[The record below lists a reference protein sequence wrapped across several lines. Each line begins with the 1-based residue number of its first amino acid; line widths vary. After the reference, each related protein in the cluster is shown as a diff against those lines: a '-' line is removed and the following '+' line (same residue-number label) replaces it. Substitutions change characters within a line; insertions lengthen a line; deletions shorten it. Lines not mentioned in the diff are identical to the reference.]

1 MENNNDINLLKKE
14 LELKNKEIESL
25 KNRLDFLENQIINKN
40 RKIFGKSSEKV
51 DQNQLSFFN
60 EAEQNSNSK
69 INEPTVEEI
78 TYKRN
83 KPSKNSTMKD
93 NLSNLE
99 VVEVEHKLD
108 SSEKKCDICNEEM
121 QVIGSKTKD
130 ILVYEPVKM
139 YIERHIT
146 YTYACKKCEIESGEA
161 NIITTEAPK
170 NLITKSIA
178 SNNLLAYIL
187 SQKYELAIPLYRQ
200 EKHLQGLGVCL
211 SRQTLSNWTIAC
223 AEKLDFV
230 YDKLREKLLLSN
242 YIQADETTLKVVDTQ
257 GKESRSKTYMWLYK
271 NQSCDNQ
278 IILFDY
284 QKTRSSSCPKKFLE
298 GFSGYLQTDGY
309 NGYNKVDNATRIYC
323 LAHIRRKFF
332 EVIQPILNNKEALE
346 RSRASI
352 GFNYCEQIYELEK
365 YIKENYK
372 SNKDFY
378 DKRHKIRLK
387 KLKPILDEF
396 NHFVNEEVENALP
409 KSSLGK
415 ALEYAKDLIPNMYF
429 ILEDGHLEI
438 DNNAAERAIKP
449 FVIGRKNWLFCK
461 NQKGAHA
468 SATIYSIIETAKA
481 NNLIAERYLAY
492 LFDKMTGIDDFSKFN
507 FEPLMPWAD
516 EIPKYI
522 KKK

>member
-1 MENNNDINLLKKE
+1 M
-14 LELKNKEIESL
+14 
-25 KNRLDFLENQIINKN
+25 
-40 RKIFGKSSEKV
+40 
-51 DQNQLSFFN
+51 
-60 EAEQNSNSK
+60 
-69 INEPTVEEI
+69 
-78 TYKRN
+78 
-83 KPSKNSTMKD
+83 
-93 NLSNLE
+93 
-99 VVEVEHKLD
+99 
-108 SSEKKCDICNEEM
+108 
-121 QVIGSKTKD
+121 
-130 ILVYEPVKM
+130 
-139 YIERHIT
+139 
-146 YTYACKKCEIESGEA
+146 
-161 NIITTEAPK
+161 
-170 NLITKSIA
+170 
-178 SNNLLAYIL
+178 
-187 SQKYELAIPLYRQ
+187 
-200 EKHLQGLGVCL
+200 
-211 SRQTLSNWTIAC
+211 SNWTIAC
-223 AEKLDFV
+223 SDKLDFI

-323 LAHIRRKFF
+323 LAHIIRKFF
-332 EVIQPILNNKEALE
+332 EVIQPILNDKEALG
-346 RSRASI
+346 RSRALI
-352 GFNYCEQIYELEK
+352 EFNYCEQIYELEK
-365 YIKENYK
+365 DIKKNYN
-372 SNKDFY
+372 SNEDFY
-378 DKRHKIRLK
+378 DKRYKIRQK

-396 NHFVNEEVENALP
+396 KCFVYDEVENALP

-415 ALEYAKDLIPNMYF
+415 ALEYAKELLPNMYF

-481 NNLIAERYLAY
+481 NNLIAERYLVY

-516 EIPKYI
+516 EIPDNI